1 MKQRLSLRLAL
12 GALLLASLACN
23 TLASYAAEIVLAP
36 TEVSGVDVLE
46 AARSTI
52 EKRLE
57 AAGIRADVSVTEGQL
72 RVRLQN
78 KDDVSAATLL
88 ATDVGLLVFFDPGE
102 TPPNPGQPV
111 PEDVQLLLTGLHAES
126 AQIGKDQS
134 GSYQIVLKF
143 DEQGAQI
150 LADYTSSNVGH
161 YLVIALD
168 EVVLISPRVQ
178 QPITGGEAVITGQF
192 VEDEA
197 KRLAAEINSGPLPVP
212 LVVVIP

>member
-1 MKQRLSLRLAL
+1 MKRRFSLGLAL
-12 GALLLASLACN
+12 GALLFASLACN
-23 TLASYAAEIVLAP
+23 ALTSYAAEVVLAP
-36 TEVSGVDVLE
+36 SGAASASELD
-46 AARSTI
+46 AARAAI

-57 AAGIRADVSVTEGQL
+57 AADIRADVSVAEGQL
-72 RVRLQN
+72 RVRLRN
-78 KDDVSAATLL
+78 KDDVSAAAML

-102 TPPNPGQPV
+102 TPPHPGEPV
-111 PEDVQLLLTGLHAES
+111 PEDVQPLLTGLHVGS

-168 EVVLISPRVQ
+168 EVVLIAPLVQ

-192 VEDEA
+192 TEAEA

-212 LVVVIP
+212 LVVVSR

>member
-1 MKQRLSLRLAL
+1 MKQRLSLGLAL

-23 TLASYAAEIVLAP
+23 ALTSYAAEVVLAP
-36 TEVSGVDVLE
+36 TEVSGADVLD

-57 AAGIRADVSVTEGQL
+57 AAGIRADVSVSEGQL
-72 RVRLQN
+72 RVRLRN
-78 KDDVSAATLL
+78 KDDVSAAAML

-102 TPPNPGQPV
+102 TPPNPGDRI
-111 PEDVQLLLTGLHAES
+111 PEDVQPLLTGSHAES
-126 AQIGKDQS
+126 AYIRKDQD

-143 DEQGAQI
+143 SEQGAQI

-178 QPITGGEAVITGQF
+178 QPITGGEAVIAGQF
-192 VEDEA
+192 TEAEA

-212 LVVVIP
+212 LVVVSR

>member
-1 MKQRLSLRLAL
+1 MRRPLPFWLAL

-23 TLASYAAEIVLAP
+23 TLTSYAAEIVLAP
-36 TEVSGVDVLE
+36 TEDSSADVLA

-57 AAGIRADVSVTEGQL
+57 AAGIRADVSVAEGQL
-72 RVRLQN
+72 RVRLRN
-78 KDDVSAATLL
+78 KDDVSTAALL
-88 ATDVGLLVFFDPGE
+88 ATDVGLLAFFDPGE
-102 TPPNPGQPV
+102 MPPHPGDRMPA
-111 PEDVQLLLTGLHAES
+111 DVQPLLTGLHAES

-134 GSYQIVLKF
+134 GSYQITLKF
-143 DEQGAQI
+143 NEQGAQI

-168 EVVLISPRVQ
+168 EVVLISPLVQ

-192 VEDEA
+192 TEAEA

-212 LVVVIP
+212 LVVVSR